1 MAIKQ
6 ANRPK
11 TELTLSLDGLYP
23 RWGQLPDQLIIEVNS
38 VELPHFLTDEHIKML
53 KEQDFTSMEIDSAME
68 AMYDSLQT
76 MSLAKLLKS
85 RIKDQHRK

>member
-1 MAIKQ
+1 MQKI
-6 ANRPK
+6 ANKPK
-11 TELTLSLDGLYP
+11 TELTLDLNGLYP
-23 RWGQLPDQLIIEVNS
+23 RFGHLADQLIIEVNS

-53 KEQDFTSMEIDSAME
+53 KEQDFTQMEIDSAVE
-68 AMYDSLQT
+68 AMYDSLQL